1 MLELVIALSKFFM
14 FLSIHSTDVSRFG
27 NLCEGKILVV
37 GEKFFGGL
45 DTSLDLPQI
54 YFVICNKSI

>member
-1 MLELVIALSKFFM
+1 M
-14 FLSIHSTDVSRFG
+14 DVSIFG
-27 NLCEGKILVV
+27 NRCEGKILVV
-37 GEKFFGGL
+37 GKKFFAGL